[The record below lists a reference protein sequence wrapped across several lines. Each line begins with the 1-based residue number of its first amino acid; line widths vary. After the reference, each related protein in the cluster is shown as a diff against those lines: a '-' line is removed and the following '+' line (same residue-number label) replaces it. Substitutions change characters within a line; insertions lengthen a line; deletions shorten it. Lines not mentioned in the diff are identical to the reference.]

1 MVKDVW
7 HARSARAQGSEMSK
21 GMWRSTAG
29 LHLTRWDATRPACV
43 DNLVLLTADEA
54 DEHDEL
60 MASEGSSAMTRM
72 KELEPGFVE
81 QVEEKFR
88 RVRAD
93 FGL

>member
-1 MVKDVW
+1 MI
-7 HARSARAQGSEMSK
+7 EEEI
-21 GMWRSTAG
+21 
-29 LHLTRWDATRPACV
+29 
-43 DNLVLLTADEA
+43 DEA